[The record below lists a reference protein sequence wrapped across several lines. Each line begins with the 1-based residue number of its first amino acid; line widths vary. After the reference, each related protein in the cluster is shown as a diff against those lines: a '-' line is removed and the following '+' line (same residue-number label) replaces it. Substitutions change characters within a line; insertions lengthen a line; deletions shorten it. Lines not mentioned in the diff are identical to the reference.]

1 MRWLKQDRDT
11 ADSGCRCGGLLFGLM
26 AASLP
31 AAGFADNF
39 SNVHYDGRKDEIVV
53 TMAYRGTNPDH
64 DFSLQWGDCKQLP
77 DGGGSE
83 IVAEVVDNQWQDAA
97 RQDFKKT
104 TRFGLADLRCR
115 PAKLT
120 LRTAPRFYVTLPIP
134 ARPGSSP

>member
-1 MRWLKQDRDT
+1 MRWTIHHGATGYSR
-11 ADSGCRCGGLLFGLM
+11 RPCGALLCGLLTAHLPGLV
-26 AASLP
+26 
-31 AAGFADNF
+31 FADNF

-64 DFSLQWGDCKQLP
+64 KFSLQWGDCKQLP
-77 DGGGSE
+77 NGGGSE
-83 IVAEVVDNQWQDAA
+83 IVAEVVDNQWEDAA

-134 ARPGSSP
+134 IRPWTSP